1 MQVSRTPG
9 VKSWLRMR
17 PPTSVVCGDAVGR
30 DERRGPS
37 ILEGL
42 IQWGDER
49 G

>member
-1 MQVSRTPG
+1 MQVSGTPR

-17 PPTSVVCGDAVGR
+17 PPTSVVCRAVSR

-37 ILEGL
+37 VLEGL

-49 G
+49 V